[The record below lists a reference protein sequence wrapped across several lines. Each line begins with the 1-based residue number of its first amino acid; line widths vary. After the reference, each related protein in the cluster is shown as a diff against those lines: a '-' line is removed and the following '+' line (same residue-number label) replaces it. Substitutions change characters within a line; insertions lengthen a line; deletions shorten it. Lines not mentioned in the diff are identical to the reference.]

1 MISWR
6 AFSTSRDCADK
17 DAQIKKLQDTIY
29 EMAKENVKMEKK
41 MLKYAALSRKN
52 IFGPSGFEYLKEE
65 VAHLGAV
72 NMRLRDRL
80 NKSNKKRE
88 LLQTEVEKLRET
100 FLATGNSIQENIEK
114 NELPVRICNALNY
127 NSMHTYADLL
137 EVTAS
142 EFLRTPNIARKSLQ
156 DLRGHIKSKFPDH
169 YAAFA
174 LMVDQ

>member
-29 EMAKENVKMEKK
+29 EMAEENVKMEKK

-52 IFGPSGFEYLKEE
+52 IFGPSGFEYLKQE

-80 NKSNKKRE
+80 DKSNKKRE
-88 LLQTEVEKLRET
+88 LLQEEVEKLRKA
-100 FLATGNSIQENIEK
+100 FLVTGDFILENIEK
-114 NELPVRICNALNY
+114 NELSVRICNALNY

-156 DLRGHIKSKFPDH
+156 DLRGHIKSKFPAH
-169 YAAFA
+169 YSAFA